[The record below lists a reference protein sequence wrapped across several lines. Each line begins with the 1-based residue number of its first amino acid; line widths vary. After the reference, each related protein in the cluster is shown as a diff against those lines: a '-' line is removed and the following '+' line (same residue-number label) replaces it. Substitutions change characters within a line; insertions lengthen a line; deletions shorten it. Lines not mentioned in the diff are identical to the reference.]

1 MIRNIN
7 SEYFTANNRLNKNKS
22 NIQDS
27 KPIEISSPLRT
38 SQKFSDLMFS
48 LDDIKSKCKS
58 SII

>member
-22 NIQDS
+22 NIPDS
-27 KPIEISSPLRT
+27 KSIEINSPLRT
-38 SQKFSDLMFS
+38 SQKISDLMFS
-48 LDDIKSKCKS
+48 LDDVKTKCKS

>member
-27 KPIEISSPLRT
+27 KPIEINSPLRT

>member
-27 KPIEISSPLRT
+27 KPIEINSPLRT
-38 SQKFSDLMFS
+38 SQKISDLMFS
-48 LDDIKSKCKS
+48 LDDVKTKCKS